1 MAFSGFDQNVVPPEM
16 EVVIPLA
23 KKDTPARVKMWIT
36 VLFIATLMV
45 ASFIHLSVNPADI
58 LTAPPE
64 MIQFLA
70 QNFFPPNTAIF
81 ANAVPII
88 VDTLFFAVVST
99 YISAVLAFILGV
111 LMSERLNPNPIVRR
125 GVRYFVAFLRN
136 IPVLIWGSLLVFVFG
151 IGNMVGLLALT
162 IATMGFLSRSYAES
176 MNDIAGDKLEA
187 MYASGASYMQILVHG
202 LIPEFMPAWLNWTL
216 FSFEI
221 NIRASAILGM
231 VGAGGMGM
239 LIQSQLNLRNFTQ
252 ASTLIIT
259 LVVMV
264 LLTEFS
270 VGALRKKLG

>member
-1 MAFSGFDQNVVPPEM
+1 MAFSGFDQNVVLPEM
-16 EVVIPLA
+16 NSVIPLA
-23 KKDTPARVKMWIT
+23 KKDAKARTKMLIN
-36 VLFIATLMV
+36 VAFVSALMI
-45 ASFIHLSVNPADI
+45 ASFIHLSVNPIEI
-58 LTAPPE
+58 LTAPPA
-64 MIQFLA
+64 MINFLI
-70 QNFFPPNTAIF
+70 QNFFPLNTAIF
-81 ANAVPII
+81 ANSVPTII
-88 VDTLFFAVVST
+88 DTFFFAVVST
-99 YISAVLAFILGV
+99 YVSAILSFTLGV
-111 LMSERLNPNPIVRR
+111 LMSERLNPNPIIRR

-176 MNDIAGDKLEA
+176 MNDIAGEKLEA

-239 LIQSQLNLRNFTQ
+239 LIQSQLNMRNFTQ
-252 ASTLIIT
+252 ASTLIVM
-259 LVVMV
+259 LVAMV
-264 LLTEFS
+264 LITEFS
-270 VGALRKKLG
+270 VGMLRRKLG

>member
-1 MAFSGFDQNVVPPEM
+1 M
-16 EVVIPLA
+16 ELKKRKLEIPLVQ
-23 KKDTPARVKMWIT
+23 KNPGKSLKMW
-36 VLFIATLMV
+36 LNV
-45 ASFIHLSVNPADI
+45 AFVAVAVISSFVYLDVNPLEI
-58 LTAPPE
+58 LIAPPT
-64 MIQFLA
+64 MIAFLRE
-70 QNFFPPNTAIF
+70 NFFPINTAIIG
-81 ANAVPII
+81 NSVPII
-88 VDTLFFAVVST
+88 IDTLFFAVVST
-99 YISAVLAFILGV
+99 YISAILAFTLGV
-111 LMSERLNPNPIVRR
+111 LMSEQLNPNPFVRH

-136 IPVLIWGSLLVFVFG
+136 IPVMIWGSLLVFVFG

-176 MNDIAGDKLEA
+176 MNDIAGEKLEA

-252 ASTLIIT
+252 ASTLIII
-259 LVVMV
+259 LVAMV
-264 LLTEFS
+264 LVTEFF
-270 VGALRKKLG
+270 VGFLRKKIS